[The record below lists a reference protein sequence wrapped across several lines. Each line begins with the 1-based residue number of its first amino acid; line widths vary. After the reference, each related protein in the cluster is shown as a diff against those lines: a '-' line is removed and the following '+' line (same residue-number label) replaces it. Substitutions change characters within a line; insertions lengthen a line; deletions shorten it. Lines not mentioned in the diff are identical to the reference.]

1 MEKREKQKPVVGRQQ
16 LARRHA
22 IGSGSTSSPP
32 PTAAA
37 GCNGKERKGGD
48 HKEALRQKKLKAK
61 TFKWRSSNGDMNS
74 KVEAGGSDQV
84 CDDAVLC
91 SLSTASFSGLV
102 SWKRV
107 RTLGKVAERCDA
119 VDPPVPRKL
128 RSAINKRAG
137 RFASASSRH
146 VKKRR
151 HLSAI
156 SAQISF
162 VDQETRSNGSSLF
175 TEQEEAIADVLLS
188 LSQVP
193 FHSELTADKA
203 IADSSNTNVAST
215 SYSKGPTKEGDQ
227 TVVLPSAANE
237 LANQSACIDK
247 VVEQTNIVPNVNP
260 VAGTTDQSSN
270 KTPPLSA
277 TEQIHDLSMGT
288 AVNLPSPSKDTSN
301 NSTQKQQKVQFE
313 DSKCHPAQKPEAP
326 LWPINSDKSEGV
338 THERENAK
346 NNSAQEIAPLV
357 QTPLP
362 CTPAGYLIKPSSSKL
377 AARANTISESTNF
390 TAPGNQN
397 KHPLVKNVGAPKAWK
412 RSITHV
418 YVSHVIQMHVNK
430 EKATASSSQIQA
442 KPEERPLARCSRPPN
457 GGFTT
462 SHKAIAAMRDEKFY
476 TVPFDVRVP
485 AHQQSSTGICDVGAS
500 RQKIVSGGSWQ
511 NLPATA
517 SSALPATAQ
526 HVQYLHHQMAPRPPP
541 PPRDATPYPFPHLPY
556 SRGSLGHAAA
566 LQQMP
571 QQYVCSP
578 GYGPRASLPAATSSA
593 MMMKQL
599 QQLMPTQQ
607 QQQQQMWQYHVS
619 QYQARPDATASPA
632 SVSAAAAA
640 WHGISSSLRPM
651 GMLAPPALPSPPR
664 PPQMEVFCAP
674 YQGGRQPQQLRL
686 M

>member
-1 MEKREKQKPVVGRQQ
+1 MQ
-16 LARRHA
+16 
-22 IGSGSTSSPP
+22 IG
-32 PTAAA
+32 

-48 HKEALRQKKLKAK
+48 QKAALKKKKLKAK
-61 TFKWRSSNGDMNS
+61 TFKWRSSNGDMNN

-91 SLSTASFSGLV
+91 SLSTASFGGLV

-107 RTLGKVAERCDA
+107 RTLGKVTEQCDA

-137 RFASASSRH
+137 RFASTSPRH

-193 FHSELTADKA
+193 SHSERTANKA

-215 SYSKGPTKEGDQ
+215 SYSKEATKEGDQ
-227 TVVLPSAANE
+227 TVILPSAANE

-247 VVEQTNIVPNVNP
+247 VMEQTDLVTNVNP

-270 KTPPLSA
+270 KSPPLSA
-277 TEQIHDLSMGT
+277 TEQIQDLSMGT
-288 AVNLPSPSKDTSN
+288 AVNLPSPSKHTSN
-301 NSTQKQQKVQFE
+301 NSMQKQQNVQFD
-313 DSKCHPAQKPEAP
+313 DSKCHPAQNPETP
-326 LWPINSDKSEGV
+326 LWLVNPDKSEGV
-338 THERENAK
+338 PHEREKAK

-362 CTPAGYLIKPSSSKL
+362 SPAGYLIKPSSSKL
-377 AARANTISESTNF
+377 AARGNTISESTNF
-390 TAPGNQN
+390 TTPGNQN
-397 KHPLVKNVGAPKAWK
+397 KQPLVKNVGAPKAWK

-430 EKATASSSQIQA
+430 EKAAASSSQIQA
-442 KPEERPLARCSRPPN
+442 KLEERPLARSSRPPS

-462 SHKAIAAMRDEKFY
+462 SHKAAAAAVRDEKFY
-476 TVPFDVRVP
+476 KVHFDVRVP
-485 AHQQSSTGICDVGAS
+485 AHQQSSAGGICDVGAG

-517 SSALPATAQ
+517 ASALPATAQ
-526 HVQYLHHQMAPRPPP
+526 AQDVQYLQHHQMAPRP
-541 PPRDATPYPFPHLPY
+541 PPRDATPYPFPHLPAY
-556 SRGSLGHAAA
+556 SRGTLGHAAA
-566 LQQMP
+566 LQQMPVP

-578 GYGPRASLPAATSSA
+578 GYGPRAGLATAATSSA

-599 QQLMPTQQ
+599 QQLMPM

-619 QYQARPDATASPA
+619 QYQQPRPEATPSP
-632 SVSAAAAA
+632 VSSAAAAAA

-651 GMLAPPALPSPPR
+651 GMLAPPPMPPSPR
-664 PPQMEVFCAP
+664 PPQMELFCAP

>member
-1 MEKREKQKPVVGRQQ
+1 MQ
-16 LARRHA
+16 
-22 IGSGSTSSPP
+22 IG
-32 PTAAA
+32 

-48 HKEALRQKKLKAK
+48 HKAALRQKKLKSK
-61 TFKWRSSNGDMNS
+61 TFKWRSSNGAMNS

-102 SWKRV
+102 
-107 RTLGKVAERCDA
+107 AERCDA

-128 RSAINKRAG
+128 RSAINKRPG

-162 VDQETRSNGSSLF
+162 VDQETRSNGSTLF

-188 LSQVP
+188 LSQAP
-193 FHSELTADKA
+193 SHSELTADMA

-215 SYSKGPTKEGDQ
+215 SYSKGATKEGDQ
-227 TVVLPSAANE
+227 IVVLPSAANE

-247 VVEQTNIVPNVNP
+247 MVEQTNIVPNVNP
-260 VAGTTDQSSN
+260 VAVTTDRSSN
-270 KTPPLSA
+270 KTPPLST
-277 TEQIHDLSMGT
+277 TEQIQDLSMGT

-301 NSTQKQQKVQFE
+301 NSTQKQQKVQFD

-326 LWPINSDKSEGV
+326 LWLVNSDKSEGV
-338 THERENAK
+338 PERENAK
-346 NNSAQEIAPLV
+346 NNSAQKIAPLV

-397 KHPLVKNVGAPKAWK
+397 KHRLVKNVGAPKAWK

-430 EKATASSSQIQA
+430 EKAAASSSQIQA

-462 SHKAIAAMRDEKFY
+462 SHKGTPALRDEKFY
-476 TVPFDVRVP
+476 TVHFDMRVP
-485 AHQQSSTGICDVGAS
+485 AHQQPSTGICDVGAA

-541 PPRDATPYPFPHLPY
+541 RDATPYPFPHLPAY

-571 QQYVCSP
+571 QYVCSP
-578 GYGPRASLPAATSSA
+578 GYGPRAGLPAATSSA

-599 QQLMPTQQ
+599 QPLMPTP

-619 QYQARPDATASPA
+619 QSQYQPRPDATPSPA
-632 SVSAAAAA
+632 SSAAAAAA

-651 GMLAPPALPSPPR
+651 GMVAPPAMPSPPR
-664 PPQMEVFCAP
+664 PPQMELFCAP